1 MPVVYIKEQGAAV
14 RKRGGRILVEKKGEI
29 LLELPLRQ
37 TLAVAVFGNVQVT
50 TQALSELLD
59 RGIGLTLFTRNGRLK
74 GHLAPEAGKNIAVR
88 LAHYKAATTEAAAL
102 AFARDLVAA
111 KLSNS
116 AATVRRYRSNY
127 ASESLAAAE
136 RKLVDAAEAAQGSRE
151 LAELL
156 GREGAGAAAY
166 FEAFREMNRSALPF
180 EGRRK
185 HPAPDPINALLSL
198 SYTMAMSELRGA
210 VEAAGLDPF
219 LGFLHQPDWG
229 RPSLA
234 LDLLE
239 PFRGPLADRLTL
251 RLVNQRIFKE
261 EDFARR
267 VDGPLAGSVVLMP
280 TAWERYIL
288 EYERTASEPG
298 PGAPRGL
305 REAMRDQVES
315 LCATLRDG
323 SPFRPFREES

>member
-1 MPVVYIKEQGAAV
+1 MPVVYITEQGATV
-14 RKRGGRILVEKKGEI
+14 CKRGGRILVEKKGET
-29 LLELPLRQ
+29 LLDLPLRQ

-59 RGIGLTLFTRNGRLK
+59 RGIGLTFFTRNGRLK
-74 GHLAPEAGKNIAVR
+74 GHLAPEAGKNAPVR
-88 LAHYKAATTEAAAL
+88 LAQYRAATDPAASL
-102 AFARDLVAA
+102 GFARALVSA
-111 KLSNS
+111 KLHNS
-116 AATVRRYRSNY
+116 AATVGRYRSNY
-127 ASESLAAAE
+127 PSETLAAAE
-136 RKLVDAAEAAQGSRE
+136 RKIEEAAGAAHGSPD

-166 FEAFREMNRSALPF
+166 FEAFREMNRGALPF
-180 EGRRK
+180 DGRKK

-198 SYTMAMSELRGA
+198 SYTLAMNEIRGA
-210 VEAAGLDPF
+210 VEAHGLDPL
-219 LGFLHQPDWG
+219 LGFLHQPEWG

-251 RLVNQRIFKE
+251 RLVNERILKE

-267 VDGPLAGSVVLMP
+267 ADGPLAGSVILMP
-280 TAWERYIL
+280 EAWKRYIL
-288 EYERTASEPG
+288 EYERAAAEPA

-305 REAMRDQVES
+305 RGAMRDQVEN
-315 LCATLRDG
+315 LCAALRDG
-323 SPFRPFREES
+323 SPFRPYREEG